1 MDRKRIS
8 FMAVSLILVFIHSV
22 IAARGFSGG
31 GGSIYFGTGS
41 PNSIDAVSELADD
54 LDIDDRSGNYIL
66 GIQGFY
72 QGERYRLGGML
83 QAHAWAGFNLTKNN
97 TNHDV
102 DYVNPGK
109 NNTDDE
115 VAGIAGLVGGL
126 NGSYTIRHDR
136 ILLNVGAVLG
146 AGRCFLGYSLEGEGE
161 NREVSVS
168 TFFIEPQVSLGV
180 ATCRWFAVEFQLSSP
195 IFILTE
201 DLKLSEAGRIYTVKS
216 GDMMGVNFS
225 IKLTFGKIA
234 NP

>member
-8 FMAVSLILVFIHSV
+8 FMTVFLILVFIHSAV
-22 IAARGFSGG
+22 IARDFSGG

-54 LDIDDRSGNYIL
+54 LDIDDQSGNYTL
-66 GIQGFY
+66 GVQGFF
-72 QGERYRLGGML
+72 QGERYRLGGTL

-97 TNHDV
+97 INNDIDDV
-102 DYVNPGK
+102 SPGK

-115 VAGIAGLVGGL
+115 VAGVAAIVGGL
-126 NGSYTIRHDR
+126 YSSYTIRHDR
-136 ILLNVGAVLG
+136 MLLNIGTVVG
-146 AGRCFLGYSLEGEGE
+146 AGRCFLGYSLGGEGE

-168 TFFIEPQVSLGV
+168 TFFIEPQASLGV

-201 DLKLSEAGRIYTVKS
+201 DLKLSERRKTYTVRS
-216 GDMMGVNFS
+216 GDMIGVNFS

>member
-1 MDRKRIS
+1 MSRKRIS
-8 FMAVSLILVFIHSV
+8 FMAVFLILVFIHSV
-22 IAARGFSGG
+22 IVARGFSGG

-54 LDIDDRSGNYIL
+54 LDIDDQSGNYVF
-66 GIQGFY
+66 GIQGFF
-72 QGERYRLGGML
+72 QGESHRLGGTL
-83 QAHAWAGFNLTKNN
+83 QAHAWAGFNLTENN

-109 NNTDDE
+109 NSTDDA
-115 VAGIAGLVGGL
+115 VAGIAAIVGGL
-126 NGSYTIRHDR
+126 YGSYTIRHDR
-136 ILLNVGAVLG
+136 MLINVGAVVG
-146 AGRCFLGYSLEGEGE
+146 AGRCFLGYNLGGEGE

-168 TFFIEPQVSLGV
+168 TFFIEPQASLGV
-180 ATCRWFAVEFQLSSP
+180 ATCQWFAVEFQLSSP

-201 DLKLSEAGRIYTVKS
+201 DLKLSEAGKTYIVKS
-216 GDMMGVNFS
+216 GDMIGVNFS